1 MSAKPLRSTRGR
13 AAHVLGVSEHTLAS
27 WTAAGM
33 RPELGSPLH
42 LLMLAFDDCTHGNE
56 QVADAIF
63 RAAVQVHALTP
74 FAACRCDMPTPTPP
88 LRG

>member
-1 MSAKPLRSTRGR
+1 
-13 AAHVLGVSEHTLAS
+13 VLGVSEHTLTA
-27 WTAAGM
+27 WAAAGM

-42 LLMLAFDDCTHGNE
+42 LLMLAFDDCALGYE

-63 RAAVQVHALTP
+63 RAAAQVHALTP
-74 FAACRCDMPTPTPP
+74 LAACRCDMPTPPTP